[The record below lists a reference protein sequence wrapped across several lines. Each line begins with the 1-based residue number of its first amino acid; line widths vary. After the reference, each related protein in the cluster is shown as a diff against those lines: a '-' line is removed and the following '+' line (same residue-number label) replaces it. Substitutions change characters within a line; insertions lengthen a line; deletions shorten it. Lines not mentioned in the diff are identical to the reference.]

1 MDLSRTCSTNCKLE
15 DIQEVSTENEGEK
28 TQILLNELDQGDN
41 KSGPWL
47 KPQQH

>member
-1 MDLSRTCSTNCKLE
+1 MDLSRTCSTNGKLE
-15 DIQEVSTENEGEK
+15 DLQEMRVRSTD
-28 TQILLNELDQGDN
+28 TFELELEQGNN